1 MTTFGYAR
9 VSTDGQELD
18 HQLEA
23 LKAAGAVK
31 VFKEKKIPGIK
42 TDRKAL
48 ARAIAVLDKGDV
60 LLVTRLDRLAR
71 STLDLL
77 NTLEQISKRKAGFRS
92 LADTWADTTTPHGKL
107 MITILGGLA
116 EFERTLILARTNEG
130 RQRAKA
136 KGVKFGRKPKL
147 TQYQVGEAKKRLEAG
162 ESQARPAARA
172 SRGKPNYFRH
182 EIMVESCEWSW
193 THEAV
198 LHYLFCLWRDLQGC
212 RGVGN
217 GHRLA
222 RVKNCSA

>member
-1 MTTFGYAR
+1 MATFGYAC

-18 HQLEA
+18 SQLDA

-31 VFKEKKIPGIK
+31 VFKEKESGIK
-42 TDRKAL
+42 TDRKEL
-48 ARAIAVLDKGDV
+48 ARAIAALDKGDV

-77 NTLEQISKRKAGFRS
+77 NTLEQISKRKAGLRS

-147 TQYQVGEAKKRLEAG
+147 TQYQIDEATKRLEAG
-162 ESQARPAARA
+162 ESQA
-172 SRGKPNYFRH
+172 
-182 EIMVESCEWSW
+182 EIGR
-193 THEAV
+193 
-198 LHYLFCLWRDLQGC
+198 LF
-212 RGVGN
+212 GVSHQTIG
-217 GHRLA
+217 RL
-222 RVKNCSA
+222 

>member
-9 VSTDGQELD
+9 VSTDGQTLD
-18 HQLEA
+18 NQLET

-31 VFKEKKIPGIK
+31 VFSEKESGIK

-92 LADTWADTTTPHGKL
+92 LSDPWADTTTPHGKL

-147 TQYQVGEAKKRLEAG
+147 SQFQIEEAKRRLEDG
-162 ESQARPAARA
+162 ESQ
-172 SRGKPNYFRH
+172 SVVGKMF
-182 EIMVESCEWSW
+182 
-193 THEAV
+193 
-198 LHYLFCLWRDLQGC
+198 
-212 RGVGN
+212 GVSHQTIG
-217 GHRLA
+217 RL
-222 RVKNCSA
+222 